1 MSEKHRAEVVRV
13 MQEEEILQIAKAL
26 PYRTSCRLN
35 WSGVEVHRYRLQPHE
50 TPEHAYPQLAVFL
63 SHTDRP
69 VKVAMRLAG
78 TQVTAEFTGGSISIA
93 PPGVPRSTRVEGSG
107 EVTAI
112 FFDPFTIAEMAW
124 AQCDVCN
131 FEVLPQF
138 AIRDPLIY
146 EIGSALD
153 SELMSARPGPRV
165 YAESLAAAL
174 AAHVVAKYSNKASQQ
189 TPGISLTKTKLRR
202 SIEFIHQ
209 NLATD
214 ISLGDIAA
222 VANMSK
228 YHFAK
233 SFRQAI
239 GIAPHRYLVKLR
251 IERARKLLVTDNL
264 SIEEIASRVG
274 YSDESHFAAQFLKI
288 VGTTP
293 RRYRRGQ

>member
-1 MSEKHRAEVVRV
+1 MSKRHSAEVVRV
-13 MQEEEILQIAKAL
+13 MKEEDILQIANSL

-50 TPEHAYPQLAVFL
+50 APEHAYPQLAVFL

-69 VKVAMRLAG
+69 VKVEMRRAG
-78 TQVTAEFTGGSISIA
+78 ATVTAEFIEGSISIA
-93 PPGVPRSTRVEGSG
+93 PPGYRSSAKLEGSG

-112 FFDPFTIAEMAW
+112 FLDPFVIAEMAW
-124 AQCDVCN
+124 ARNDVCN
-131 FEVLPQF
+131 FEILPQF
-138 AIRDPLIY
+138 AIRDPLIC
-146 EIGSALD
+146 EIGNALD
-153 SELMSARPGPRV
+153 SELMSVRPGPRV
-165 YAESLAAAL
+165 YAESLATAL
-174 AAHVVAKYSNKASQQ
+174 AAHIVAKYSNNASVELARTSRSKAQ
-189 TPGISLTKTKLRR
+189 LRR
-202 SIEFIHQ
+202 SMEFIHQ
-209 NLATD
+209 NLQSN

-233 SFRQAI
+233 SFRNAI

-251 IERARKLLVTDNL
+251 VERARKLLVSEHL

-274 YSDESHFAAQFLKI
+274 YSDKSHFVAQFLKI

-293 RRYRRGQ
+293 HRYRLGE